1 MLVRLKGVRQDS
13 RGRTIYELRFME
25 DDTGDLIPDGTFPDG
40 TADLVV
46 GDYSVSFSEMTAP
59 AAPAANKVVLF
70 CRDNGS
76 GKTQLCARFAT
87 GAIQQVAIEP

>member
-1 MLVRLKGVRQDS
+1 MLVRLKGVRQDD
-13 RGRTIYELRFME
+13 RGRVFHELRFVE
-25 DDTGDLIPDGTFPDG
+25 DDGDLVADGTFPDG
-40 TADLVV
+40 TADMVV
-46 GDYSVSFSEMTAP
+46 ADHSVSFSEMTAP

-76 GKTQLCARFAT
+76 GKTQLCARFPT

>member
-1 MLVRLKGVRQDS
+1 MLVRLKGVRQDD
-13 RGRTIYELRFME
+13 RGRTVYELRYMDE
-25 DDTGDLIPDGTFPDG
+25 DGDLITDGTFPDG
-40 TADLVV
+40 TADMVIA
-46 GDYSVSFSEMTAP
+46 DHSVSFTEMTAP

-76 GKTQLCARFAT
+76 GKTQLCALFPT